1 MVKTQQWL
9 VNAHPDGLPTYSGP
23 NPNFKKTE
31 KDLPEL
37 KADQIL
43 VKLKYFS
50 NDPAQRGWID
60 KYEDESRLYVP
71 PVHIGDVMRSTAI
84 AEVVESQSDKFKKGD
99 LVSGVAS
106 WTEYAVLDAKAVQL
120 CRPLP
125 GDAPVTHYLGALGIT
140 GLTAYIGLLGVA
152 EATKDDIVLVSGAAG
167 ATGSMVVQI
176 AKKILGCKRV
186 IGIAGGQKKCD
197 WVKKLGAD
205 ECIDYKTSD
214 FEQQLIKATP
224 QYPNVYFDN
233 VGGDILDL
241 VLTRMARNGRVA
253 ACGAISQYNA
263 KEGDGGDRLK
273 NWFQVISMRLHI
285 RGFILL
291 DYPEQMREGLKVL
304 IKALEEGKLDITE
317 GEHVVETEFDDV
329 PATWL
334 QLFQG
339 ANTGKLV
346 TKLI

>member
-9 VNAHPDGLPTYSGP
+9 LNAHPDGLPTYNGS
-23 NPNFKKTE
+23 NPTFKKTE
-31 KDLPEL
+31 TELPPL

-43 VKLKYFS
+43 VKAKYYS

-71 PVHIGDVMRSTAI
+71 PVHIGDVMRSWAI
-84 AEVVESQSDKFKKGD
+84 AEVVESQSDKFKAGD
-99 LVSGVAS
+99 LVSGVTN
-106 WTEYAVLDAKAVQL
+106 WTEYAVLDAKGVQR
-120 CRPLP
+120 CGPLP
-125 GDAPVTHYLGALGIT
+125 GNAPVTHYLGALGLT
-140 GLTAYIGLLGVA
+140 GLTAYIGLLAVA
-152 EATKDDIVLVSGAAG
+152 KATKDDIVIVSGAAG

-176 AKKILGCKRV
+176 AKKIVGCKRV

-205 ECIDYKTSD
+205 ECIDYKTGD

-224 QYPNVYFDN
+224 EYPNVYFDN

-241 VLTRMARNGRVA
+241 VLTRMARDGRVA
-253 ACGAISQYNA
+253 ACGAISQYNSR
-263 KEGDGGDRLK
+263 EGDGSDRLK

-285 RGFILL
+285 QGFIVL
-291 DYPEQMREGLKVL
+291 DHPEKMQEALKVL
-304 IKALEEGKLDITE
+304 PKALEEGKLDITE
-317 GEHVVETEFDDV
+317 GEHVVEAKFDDV

-334 QLFQG
+334 KLFEG

-346 TKLI
+346 TKLA